1 MWWSYKQVSECVC
14 MWWFLKC
21 FLNLKEKT
29 WTITWNGTKVL
40 NESKASNK
48 KTNGTS
54 PIPLLLIRMKMTSI
68 LTQLKARTLL

>member
-1 MWWSYKQVSECVC
+1 MCVYV
-14 MWWFLKC
+14 MISKC
-21 FLNLKEKT
+21 FLNFKE
-29 WTITWNGTKVL
+29 ITWNGIKAL

-54 PIPLLLIRMKMTSI
+54 PIPLLLIRMKMTST